1 VNVLSPD
8 LLGADSAD
16 RPESTPVGVTLV
28 ERHARATT
36 TRQVYGA
43 NYTPHGGLIVPG
55 TTPVPFLT
63 LLSPKWLTA
72 RARTVTGERGRGV
85 RWAVLGIVGIVFWA
99 VAFGLLYRVLRYF
112 HGVEEIGALLAGKLL
127 GLLLL
132 SFAAILLL
140 SNIIAALSSFFL
152 ARDLDLLVSSP
163 VDWLSLYASRLF
175 ETALHSSWMVVLLSL
190 PMLAAYGLAFD
201 GGIRYVAAA
210 AAGFIPFLIIPAALG
225 SAVTLLLVN
234 VFPARRAR
242 DLLSVIGVLAAAG
255 LVVLFRLIRPEQLAR
270 PEGFRSLVEFISL
283 LRGSSSP
290 FLPSDWL
297 QRVLMGSLTDRGD
310 FLPLYLLWSTAAGL
324 VVLGALLH
332 WRLYGIGFTRA
343 QEGAQRFAREGTGTH
358 LLRGVL
364 KPLGTLRRE
373 LVLKE
378 LRVFFRDST
387 QWSQLILLAVLVVVY
402 VVNIRYLPLKGD
414 GMTFFIVNIIPFL
427 NLALSGFVLA
437 SIAARFLFPAVS
449 LEGRTWWLLRSSA
462 MSMRDLLWAKFW
474 TGTLPLL
481 VLAVGIV
488 AVTNAL
494 LKVSPF
500 MFAVSLGTITLMTF
514 AIAGLAI
521 GFGTMYPQFESENAA
536 QIPTSFGGL
545 LFMMTAIGLIGAILV
560 LEARPIYAWL
570 GARSAGEAP
579 APGALVAGLAAAAGV
594 CLLATFIPLRLAQR
608 RLDAIE
614 R

>member
-1 VNVLSPD
+1 MKNTD
-8 LLGADSAD
+8 ALGSLARRLAEATANRDVASA
-16 RPESTPVGVTLV
+16 RF
-28 ERHARATT
+28 
-36 TRQVYGA
+36 
-43 NYTPHGGLIVPG
+43 TPHGGLKVPASQ
-55 TTPVPFLT
+55 TVPFFT

-72 RARTVTGERGRGV
+72 RARAVSGERGRGV
-85 RWAVLGIVGIVFWA
+85 RWAILALVGVIFWTI
-99 VAFGLLYRVLRYF
+99 AFGLLYRVLAYF
-112 HGVEEIGALLAGKLL
+112 ASVEEIGPLLAGRLL

-132 SFAAILLL
+132 SFSAILLL

-152 ARDLDLLVSSP
+152 AKDLDLVVSAP

-175 ETALHSSWMVVLLSL
+175 ETALHSSWMVVLLAA
-190 PMLAAYGLAFD
+190 PMLAAYGVAFQ
-201 GGIRYVAAA
+201 GGPLFVFAVLG
-210 AAGFIPFLIIPAALG
+210 GFIPFLIIPAALG
-225 SAVTLLLVN
+225 SAITLVLVN
-234 VFPARRAR
+234 VFPARRTR
-242 DLLSVIGVLAAAG
+242 DILSVIGVLAAAG

-270 PEGFRSLVEFISL
+270 PEGFRSLVEFITV
-283 LRGSSSP
+283 LRGTSSP

-297 QRVLMGSLTDRGD
+297 QRVLMGSLTSGSDP
-310 FLPLYLLWSTAAGL
+310 LPLYLLWSTAAGL
-324 VVLGALLH
+324 VVLGAVLH
-332 WRLYGIGFTRA
+332 WRLYAIGFTRA
-343 QEGAQRFAREGTGTH
+343 QEGAQRFAREGVGTR
-358 LLRGVL
+358 LLRRL
-364 KPLGTLRRE
+364 LSPLGTLRRE

-402 VVNIRYLPLKGD
+402 VANIRFLPLTGD
-414 GMTFFIVNIIPFL
+414 GMTFLIVNVIPFL

-488 AVTNAL
+488 TVTNIL
-494 LKVSPF
+494 LQVSPF
-500 MFAVSLGTITLMTF
+500 MFAVSVGTITLMTF

-521 GFGTMYPQFESENAA
+521 GFGTLYPRFESENAA

-545 LFMMTAIGLIGAILV
+545 LFMMTAIGLIGAVLI

-570 GARSAGEAP
+570 GARSAGETA
-579 APGALVAGLAAAAGV
+579 APGELVAGLAAAAGL
-594 CLLATFIPLRLAQR
+594 CLVATFIPLRIAQR

>member
-1 VNVLSPD
+1 MHRAAISEQPPSIS
-8 LLGADSAD
+8 GAHSTIAD
-16 RPESTPVGVTLV
+16 R
-28 ERHARATT
+28 RA
-36 TRQVYGA
+36 Q
-43 NYTPHGGLIVPG
+43 GGGSSNAPAVSLR
-55 TTPVPFLT
+55 T

-72 RARTVTGERGRGV
+72 RARAASGEKGRV
-85 RWAVLGIVGIVFWA
+85 ARFLVLGVVGALFWG

-112 HGVEEIGALLAGKLL
+112 AGVDEIGALLAGKLL

-132 SFAAILLL
+132 SFSAILLL

-152 ARDLDLLVSSP
+152 AKDLELLMSSP
-163 VDWLSLYASRLF
+163 VDWLSLYVSRLF
-175 ETALHSSWMVVLLSL
+175 ETLLHSSWMVVLLAV
-190 PMLAAYGLAFD
+190 PILAAYGIAFD
-201 GGIRYVAAA
+201 GGFMFVLTAF
-210 AAGFIPFLIIPAALG
+210 AGFIPFLIIPAASG
-225 SAVTLLLVN
+225 SAITLLLVN
-234 VFPARRAR
+234 IFPARRTR
-242 DLLSVIGVLAAAG
+242 DILSVIGVLAAAG

-270 PEGFRSLVEFISL
+270 PEGFRSLVEFISI

-297 QRVLMGSLTDRGD
+297 QRMLMGSLTGRGD
-310 FLPLYLLWSTAAGL
+310 LLPAYLLWSTAAGI

-332 WRLYGIGFTRA
+332 WRLFAVGFTKA
-343 QEGAQRFAREGTGTH
+343 QEGAQRFARDGTGTRF
-358 LLRGVL
+358 LRWAL
-364 KPLGTLRRE
+364 APLGILRRE

-402 VVNIRYLPLKGD
+402 VVNVRYLPLTGE
-414 GMTFFIVNIIPFL
+414 GMTFFIVNVIPFL

-488 AVTNAL
+488 TVTNVL
-494 LKVSPF
+494 LQVSPF
-500 MFAVSLGTITLMTF
+500 MFAVSLGTVTLMTF

-521 GFGTMYPQFESENAA
+521 GFGTMYPRFESENAA

-545 LFMMTAIGLIGAILV
+545 LFMMTSIGLIGAILV

-570 GARSAGEAP
+570 SARSVGDTVPPTE
-579 APGALVAGLAAAAGV
+579 LVAGLAAAAGV
-594 CLLATFIPLRLAQR
+594 CLLATFVPLRIAQR
-608 RLDAIE
+608 RLEEIE